1 MKDFIQ
7 EDEGDNFMHEVHAE
21 KADIMKKHIE
31 NLKNPYRDVI
41 EMRELKRMSYK
52 DISDKLNL
60 NLSTVKSQIR
70 NGRAILV
77 RETKKE
83 FDAIDEM
90 LM

>member
-1 MKDFIQ
+1 
-7 EDEGDNFMHEVHAE
+7 
-21 KADIMKKHIE
+21 MKKHID
-31 NLKNPYRDVI
+31 NLKNPYKEVI
-41 EMRELKRMSYK
+41 EMREIKRMSYK

-83 FDAIDEM
+83 FDEIDEM
-90 LM
+90 FI

>member
-1 MKDFIQ
+1 MANYVKNSDLMRAIM
-7 EDEGDNFMHEVHAE
+7 ESKE
-21 KADIMKKHIE
+21 KGVLTPETINMFYLMIHGISKK
-31 NLKNPYRDVI
+31 
-41 EMRELKRMSYK
+41 MSYK